1 MATRGPVVIIVGRQ
15 NVGKSSLF
23 NRLVGKRVAIV
34 DPRAGTTLDRI
45 EERVDYREVSFVLVD
60 TAGLGFA
67 ADDPYREDIERQ
79 VNFAVDAADVIV
91 FLTDVTT
98 GVTSVD
104 RTIARRLLREK
115 KPAVLAVNKVDSA
128 ARQSDVAEFYKLGFG
143 EPIGLSVIANRGIDD
158 LFDRIAERLP
168 KKKSDGPEI
177 EARIAIVGQRN
188 VGKSTY
194 VNALV
199 GEHRVVVS
207 ERAGTTRDAVD
218 VVIDRDDRRLV
229 IIDTAGLRKRT
240 KLEDSVELFSMMRSE
255 GAIHRA
261 QGCVLLLEAQRPM
274 TDVEK
279 KLGSMIEKSFK
290 PVVIVLNKWDLVG
303 INNRNKRKFV
313 DYLGKTF
320 PVISFAPVF
329 FMSAKKGEAIW
340 EPVEALL
347 DLIHSWR
354 QRVGT
359 GELNRVVERVLQT
372 APLPL
377 KGTRE
382 GRVLYATQTQA
393 SPPTFAFFV
402 KHKDAFSRA
411 YMKHIE
417 RTMREILPFKEVPM
431 RIVLREKP
439 RR

>member
-1 MATRGPVVIIVGRQ
+1 MDAQGPAVVIVGRQ

-34 DPRAGTTLDRI
+34 DARAGTTLDRI
-45 EERVDYREVSFVLVD
+45 EERVDYREVTFTLVD

-67 ADDPYREDIERQ
+67 PDDPFREDIERQ
-79 VNFAVDAADVIV
+79 VQFAVDHADVIV

-104 RTIARRLLREK
+104 RSIARRLLREK
-115 KPAVLAVNKVDSA
+115 KPVVLAVNKVDSA
-128 ARQSDVAEFYKLGFG
+128 SRQPDVAEFYKLGFG
-143 EPIGLSVIANRGIDD
+143 DPIGLSVIANRGIDD
-158 LFDRIAERLP
+158 LFDRIAEKLP
-168 KKKSDGPEI
+168 KGGGSAAPI

-194 VNALV
+194 VNALA

-207 ERAGTTRDAVD
+207 ERAGTTRDAID
-218 VVIDRDDRRLV
+218 VVIERDNRKLV

-261 QGCVLLLEAQRPM
+261 NGCILLLEAQRPM

-320 PVISFAPVF
+320 PIISFAPVF
-329 FMSAKKGEAIW
+329 FMSAKKEEGLW
-340 EPVEALL
+340 EPVETLL
-347 DLIHSWR
+347 DLIQIWR

-382 GRVLYATQTQA
+382 GRVLYATQSQA

-402 KHKDAFSRA
+402 RNKDAFSRA
-411 YMKHIE
+411 YLKHIE

-431 RIVLREKP
+431 RIVLREKAG
-439 RR
+439 R